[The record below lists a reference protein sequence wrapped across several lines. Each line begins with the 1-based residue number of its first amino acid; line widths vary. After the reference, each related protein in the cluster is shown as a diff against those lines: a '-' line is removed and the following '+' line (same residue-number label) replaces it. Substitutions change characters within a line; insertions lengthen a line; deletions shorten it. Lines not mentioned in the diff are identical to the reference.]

1 MELLRNCLKKCL
13 HLFLA
18 GIVVTLALMP
28 CSPAGAQTASSARDA
43 SVQEPTP
50 PDASAQEA
58 APPDVSVPDATPSD
72 ASAQGAIPPGG
83 PTQGA
88 TPPEAASPAATPPV
102 DLVFVI
108 DNSGS
113 MRKNDPKSITPK
125 VVSTFVDQLPENAH
139 VGMVRFDQEARLL
152 IPMTPLANPK
162 DRRKVIDS
170 LRKIDYRGQFTNT
183 PIGIERALYELKTD
197 GRKASQKGIIF
208 ITDGIVDTG
217 DPAKDRQLTQWLKK
231 DVAASCKQE
240 GVRIFGIALTEQA
253 DFSLIQALAARTD
266 GEYFRTFA
274 ADEISGVLQQIR
286 TQLNPVK
293 AAPVAELAPLQLL
306 PIPVEEE
313 SKPVATAKEAAAQS
327 APAPQPGDNGTVVVS
342 EKAAWTISIALA
354 ALVLVLL
361 GALIFFFFQNSRRR
375 QVVPAGDTGAAKDLN
390 IPEAYI
396 EDQGEILGKG
406 KSPFVLDRE
415 IIKIGR
421 GKKNDLVIDAPA
433 ISGFHATI
441 EFRNMSFYLEDQR
454 STNGT
459 MLNDRRLEANH
470 HVRLKD
476 GDRITFATYPFL
488 FNSAEKS
495 LFGDPVM
502 LGKTAL
508 EDKEAEATIVLDL
521 DGVDTHQGLI
531 SCIQTHLMHIYSLS
545 ANHKNF
551 VNTYFTHDILEI
563 IATTAHENLQKT
575 MKDNQQYCTSIPKNN
590 SLYVVCSLPGAI
602 DMAAKWYG
610 MKNNGFTQF
619 LFKWVRSEA
628 YTSAK
633 CDQLCMVTFGQ
644 DPATWVSIT
653 VVPTHSRPDPIEIMS
668 VDFLNDEEK
677 ASLAL
682 DFDHHGRVI

>member
-13 HLFLA
+13 YLFLV

-28 CSPAGAQTASSARDA
+28 CRPARAQTASIVQDA
-43 SVQEPTP
+43 SNPET
-50 PDASAQEA
+50 
-58 APPDVSVPDATPSD
+58 TPSD
-72 ASAQGAIPPGG
+72 ASAQEAIPPGV
-83 PTQGA
+83 PIHGA
-88 TPPEAASPAATPPV
+88 TPPDATTQTAIRPGEPIPGATPPV

-125 VVSTFVDQLPENAH
+125 VVSTFVDQLPENAQ
-139 VGMVRFDQEARLL
+139 VGMVLFDQKARLL
-152 IPMTPLANPK
+152 IPMTLLANPQ

-170 LRKIDYRGQFTNT
+170 LSKIDYRGQFTNT
-183 PIGIERALYELKTD
+183 PVGIERALYELKTD

-217 DPAKDRQLTQWLKK
+217 DPVKDQQQTQWLKK
-231 DVAASCKQE
+231 DITASCKQE

-253 DFSLIQALAARTD
+253 DFSLIQALAARTN
-266 GEYFRTFA
+266 GEYFRTFT
-274 ADEISGVLQQIR
+274 ADEISDVLQQIR
-286 TQLNPVK
+286 LLLKPVK
-293 AAPVAELAPLQLL
+293 SEPVAELAPLPLL
-306 PIPVEEE
+306 PIPGEEK
-313 SKPVATAKEAAAQS
+313 SKPVPAAKEAIAQS
-327 APAPQPGDNGTVVVS
+327 ASEPQPGDNSGAVVVS
-342 EKAAWTISIALA
+342 QKAAWTISIALA

-361 GALIFFFFQNSRRR
+361 GAVIFFFFQNSRRR
-375 QVVPAGDTGAAKDLN
+375 QVVPAGATGTAKDLN
-390 IPEAYI
+390 IPEAHL

-406 KSPFVLDRE
+406 KSPFALDKE
-415 IIKIGR
+415 IIKVGR

-476 GDRITFATYPFL
+476 GDRITFATYAFL
-488 FNSAEKS
+488 FKLADKS

-502 LGKTAL
+502 LTKTAL

-521 DGVDTHQGLI
+521 DGVDSQQGLI
-531 SCIQTHLMHIYSLS
+531 SCIQTHLMHIYGLS
-545 ANHKNF
+545 ANHKKF
-551 VNTYFTHDILEI
+551 VNTYFTHDMLEI
-563 IATTAHENLQKT
+563 IAATAHENLQKT
-575 MKDNQQYCTSIPKNN
+575 GEDNQQHCTSILKNN
-590 SLYVVCSLPGAI
+590 SLYVICSLPGAI

-619 LFKWVRSEA
+619 LFKWIRSEQ
-628 YTSAK
+628 YTSAQ
-633 CDQLCMVTFGQ
+633 CDQLCVVTFGQ

-653 VVPTHSRPDPIEIMS
+653 VVPSHSGPDPIEIMS

-677 ASLAL
+677 ASMAL

>member
-1 MELLRNCLKKCL
+1 MELLRNCLNKCL
-13 HLFLA
+13 YSFLV
-18 GIVVTLALMP
+18 GMVVTLALMP
-28 CSPAGAQTASSARDA
+28 CSPARAQTASSVQDA
-43 SVQEPTP
+43 SIQETTP
-50 PDASAQEA
+50 PDTSSQE
-58 APPDVSVPDATPSD
+58 
-72 ASAQGAIPPGG
+72 AIPPGG
-83 PTQGA
+83 PIQGA
-88 TPPEAASPAATPPV
+88 TLPEAATPAALPPV

-125 VVSTFVDQLPENAH
+125 VVSTFVDQLPENAQ
-139 VGMVRFDQEARLL
+139 VGMVLFDQKARLL
-152 IPMTPLANPK
+152 IPMTLLANPQ

-170 LRKIDYRGQFTNT
+170 LSKIDYRGQFTNT
-183 PIGIERALYELKTD
+183 PVGIERALYELKTD

-217 DPAKDRQLTQWLKK
+217 DPVKDQQLTQWLKK
-231 DVAASCKQE
+231 DITASCKQE

-253 DFSLIQALAARTD
+253 DFSLIQALAARTN

-286 TQLNPVK
+286 LLLKPVK
-293 AAPVAELAPLQLL
+293 PKPVTELAPLPLL
-306 PIPVEEE
+306 PIPGEEE
-313 SKPVATAKEAAAQS
+313 SKPVVSAKEAVAQS

-342 EKAAWTISIALA
+342 QKAAWTISIALA

-375 QVVPAGDTGAAKDLN
+375 QLVPTGAAGAAKDLN

-396 EDQGEILGKG
+396 EDQGEILDKG
-406 KSPFVLDRE
+406 KSPFVLDKE
-415 IIKIGR
+415 IIKVGR

-476 GDRITFATYPFL
+476 GDRISFATYPFL
-488 FNSAEKS
+488 FNLAEKS
-495 LFGDPVM
+495 LFGEPVM
-502 LGKTAL
+502 LTKTAL

-521 DGVDTHQGLI
+521 DGVDTQQGLI
-531 SCIQTHLMHIYSLS
+531 SCIQTHLMHIYGLS
-545 ANHKNF
+545 AHHKKF

-575 MKDNQQYCTSIPKNN
+575 MKDNQQYCTSILKNN
-590 SLYVVCSLPGAI
+590 SLYLICSLPGAI
-602 DMAAKWYG
+602 DMAAQWYG

-619 LFKWVRSEA
+619 IFKWIRSEQ
-628 YTSAK
+628 YTSAQ
-633 CDQLCMVTFGQ
+633 CDQLCVVTFGQ

-653 VVPTHSRPDPIEIMS
+653 VVPSHSKPDPIEIMS

>member
-1 MELLRNCLKKCL
+1 MGFPFVED
-13 HLFLA
+13 
-18 GIVVTLALMP
+18 LAL
-28 CSPAGAQTASSARDA
+28 
-43 SVQEPTP
+43 
-50 PDASAQEA
+50 
-58 APPDVSVPDATPSD
+58 
-72 ASAQGAIPPGG
+72 
-83 PTQGA
+83 
-88 TPPEAASPAATPPV
+88 
-102 DLVFVI
+102 
-108 DNSGS
+108 
-113 MRKNDPKSITPK
+113 
-125 VVSTFVDQLPENAH
+125 
-139 VGMVRFDQEARLL
+139 
-152 IPMTPLANPK
+152 
-162 DRRKVIDS
+162 
-170 LRKIDYRGQFTNT
+170 
-183 PIGIERALYELKTD
+183 
-197 GRKASQKGIIF
+197 
-208 ITDGIVDTG
+208 
-217 DPAKDRQLTQWLKK
+217 
-231 DVAASCKQE
+231 
-240 GVRIFGIALTEQA
+240 
-253 DFSLIQALAARTD
+253 
-266 GEYFRTFA
+266 
-274 ADEISGVLQQIR
+274 
-286 TQLNPVK
+286 
-293 AAPVAELAPLQLL
+293 
-306 PIPVEEE
+306 
-313 SKPVATAKEAAAQS
+313 
-327 APAPQPGDNGTVVVS
+327 
-342 EKAAWTISIALA
+342 
-354 ALVLVLL
+354 
-361 GALIFFFFQNSRRR
+361 
-375 QVVPAGDTGAAKDLN
+375 
-390 IPEAYI
+390 
-396 EDQGEILGKG
+396 ILDKG

-502 LGKTAL
+502 LTKTAL
-508 EDKEAEATIVLDL
+508 EDKEAVATIVLDL
-521 DGVDTHQGLI
+521 DGVGTHQGLI

-575 MKDNQQYCTSIPKNN
+575 MKDNQQYCTSILKNN

-610 MKNNGFTQF
+610 MKNHGFTQF
-619 LFKWVRSEA
+619 LFKWVRSEE
-628 YTSAK
+628 YTSAQ